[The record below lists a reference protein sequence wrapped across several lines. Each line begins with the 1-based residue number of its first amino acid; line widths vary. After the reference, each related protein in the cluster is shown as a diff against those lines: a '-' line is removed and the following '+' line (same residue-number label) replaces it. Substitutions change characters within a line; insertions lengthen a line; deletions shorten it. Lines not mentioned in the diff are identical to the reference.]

1 MNDEEYRVD
10 DLARLSGMTVRN
22 IREHQSR
29 GLLPAPTVRGR
40 VGYYGPE
47 HLARLEQIKR
57 LQAEGFTL
65 ESIRRMLGGGAEF
78 ASFAA
83 AVHQAFDDGD
93 KRVVRLEDIHTLFP
107 GLDTGDEDTTDSA
120 GSAGSTDT
128 TDSTNTA
135 ASDPDRSTALLNSAV
150 DLGLLR
156 PLGNGRFEERSP
168 QLTRIGAE
176 LMALGIP
183 PDSALKAAAEARTH
197 VQAVAKSFV
206 QLYVDQIWAPFEAA
220 GYPADRWPD
229 IIGGLDRLR
238 PLALDSMLALM
249 RMALDEAATRLI
261 EERAGLR

>member
-1 MNDEEYRVD
+1 MSGEEYRVD

-40 VGYYGPE
+40 VGFYGPE

-93 KRVVRLEDIHTLFP
+93 KRVVRLDEIHTLFP
-107 GLDTGDEDTTDSA
+107 GLDEGKGDDGTDNA
-120 GSAGSTDT
+120 E
-128 TDSTNTA
+128 TA
-135 ASDPDRSTALLNSAV
+135 ALLESAV

-156 PLGNGRFEERSP
+156 PLGNGRYEERSP

-183 PDSALKAAAEARTH
+183 PASALKAAAEARTH
-197 VQAVAKSFV
+197 VQAVAKGFV
-206 QLYVDQIWAPFEAA
+206 QLYMDRIWAPFEAA
-220 GYPADRWPD
+220 GYPADQWPD
-229 IIGGLDRLR
+229 ILSGLDRLR
-238 PLALDSMLALM
+238 PLALDSVLALM

>member
-1 MNDEEYRVD
+1 MSDEEYRVD
-10 DLARLSGMTVRN
+10 DLARMSGMTVRN

-107 GLDTGDEDTTDSA
+107 GLHEPDAAAD
-120 GSAGSTDT
+120 
-128 TDSTNTA
+128 TA
-135 ASDPDRSTALLNSAV
+135 ADTALLDSAV

-183 PDSALKAAAEARTH
+183 PAGALKAAAEARTH
-197 VQAVAKSFV
+197 VQAVAKAFV
-206 QLYVDQIWAPFEAA
+206 QLYMDQIWAPFETA
-220 GYPADRWPD
+220 GYPADQWPD
-229 IIGGLDRLR
+229 ILSGLDRLR

>member
-1 MNDEEYRVD
+1 MSDEEYRVD

-57 LQAEGFTL
+57 LQADGFTL

-78 ASFAA
+78 MSFAA
-83 AVHQAFDDGD
+83 AVHQAFDDGER
-93 KRVVRLEDIHTLFP
+93 RVVRLEDIHTLFP
-107 GLDTGDEDTTDSA
+107 GLDEESED
-120 GSAGSTDT
+120 G
-128 TDSTNTA
+128 
-135 ASDPDRSTALLNSAV
+135 PALLDAAV

-156 PLGNGRFEERSP
+156 PLGNGRYEERSP
-168 QLTRIGAE
+168 RLTRIGAE

-183 PDSALKAAAEARTH
+183 PASALKAAAEARTH
-197 VQAVAKSFV
+197 VQAVARGFV
-206 QLYVDQIWAPFEAA
+206 RLYMDQIWAPFEAA
-220 GYPADRWPD
+220 GYPADAWPD
-229 IIGGLDRLR
+229 ILSGLDRLR
-238 PLALDSMLALM
+238 PLALDSVLALM
-249 RMALDEAATRLI
+249 RMALDEAATTLI

>member
-1 MNDEEYRVD
+1 VSDEEYRVD

-57 LQAEGFTL
+57 LQSEGFTL

-107 GLDTGDEDTTDSA
+107 ELDKGGGEGQA
-120 GSAGSTDT
+120 
-128 TDSTNTA
+128 DST
-135 ASDPDRSTALLNSAV
+135 ASAELLESAV

-156 PLGNGRFEERSP
+156 PLGNGRYEERSP

-183 PDSALKAAAEARTH
+183 PASALKAAAEARTH
-197 VQAVAKSFV
+197 VQAVAQAFV
-206 QLYVDQIWAPFEAA
+206 RLYMDQIWAPFEAD
-220 GYPADRWPD
+220 GYPADQWPD
-229 IIGGLDRLR
+229 ILSGLDRLR

-249 RMALDEAATRLI
+249 RMALDEAATTVI

>member
-1 MNDEEYRVD
+1 MSVILDPTDVLQEAHGVSGEEYRVD

-93 KRVVRLEDIHTLFP
+93 KRVVRLDDIHTLFP
-107 GLDTGDEDTTDSA
+107 DLDADADS
-120 GSAGSTDT
+120 S
-128 TDSTNTA
+128 
-135 ASDPDRSTALLNSAV
+135 ALLDSAV

-183 PDSALKAAAEARTH
+183 PASALEAAAEARTH
-197 VQAVAKSFV
+197 VQAVAKGFV
-206 QLYVDQIWAPFEAA
+206 QLYVDQIWAPFEEA
-220 GYPADRWPD
+220 GYPADQWPD
-229 IIGGLDRLR
+229 ILGGLDRLR